1 MCRILEYQFP
11 LRYQLSLE
19 FLKGFRNTTE
29 VKLSNFQ
36 DSRQSRAFDSN
47 SIKTQ
52 SLTLPENVVF
62 KHNMCEQFQDIS
74 SLKDIIVAP

>member
-11 LRYQLSLE
+11 LRYQLFLE

-36 DSRQSRAFDSN
+36 DSIQSRAFDSN
-47 SIKTQ
+47 SIKAQ
-52 SLTLPENVVF
+52 SLTLPENVAF
-62 KHNMCEQFQDIS
+62 NHNVCEQFQDIS
-74 SLKDIIVAP
+74 SLKDILAAP